1 MKYNDIILFRH
12 RTAQEAPG
20 EEIWEGGRVEAGIRQ
35 HQLKFEPLV
44 SVLGHPNVEVTGYG
58 IPLCS
63 EYFLQ
68 GRK

>member
-1 MKYNDIILFRH
+1 
-12 RTAQEAPG
+12 
-20 EEIWEGGRVEAGIRQ
+20 
-35 HQLKFEPLV
+35 LKFEPLV